1 MTFKEA
7 HTTYVCKK
15 IYFQDL
21 DLNQIPEDAIKNYYE
36 TEAPHRMYIGEVV
49 EIITK

>member
-1 MTFKEA
+1 MTTNKGIA
-7 HTTYVCKK
+7 AYLCKK

-21 DLNQIPEDAIKNYYE
+21 DLNQMPEDVIKNYYE

-49 EIITK
+49 QIITK